1 MNNNNKAKFFTK
13 IVHQK
18 EDYTIHNGEI
28 VEIIDF
34 QKGKDIYCD
43 RYTVK
48 FNDGSIA
55 DNIMSSELDFDCL
68 LAQEKDEE
76 ELTI

>member
-1 MNNNNKAKFFTK
+1 MSRAKFFTK
-13 IVHQK
+13 IVNP
-18 EDYTIHNGEI
+18 EENYTSHNGEI

-55 DNIMSSELDFDCL
+55 SNIMSCELDFDYS
-68 LAQEKDEE
+68 LAHEQEE
-76 ELTI
+76 EETTL